1 MGDFFSWETK
11 RGEPVQVGDWVVT
24 PQSQVLAV
32 QLPFGGF
39 VWHRSVSVVVEG
51 NDEPNAASDSP
62 DAASGRNLQFIPIPD
77 VTRQA
82 LWAILG
88 LSLLAHLLLSSRRR
102 S

>member
-1 MGDFFSWETK
+1 MDRFFSWETK

-39 VWHRSVSVVVEG
+39 VWHRPVNVMVEG
-51 NDEPNAASDSP
+51 YNESES
-62 DAASGRNLQFIPIPD
+62 ASGRDLQIIPIPD

-88 LSLLAHLLLSSRRR
+88 LSILVNLALSSRRR

>member
-1 MGDFFSWETK
+1 MDKFFSWETK
-11 RGEPVQVGDWVVT
+11 RGEPVRVGDWVVT

-39 VWHRSVSVVVEG
+39 VWHRPVSVVVEG
-51 NDEPNAASDSP
+51 YGEPE
-62 DAASGRNLQFIPIPD
+62 AASGRDPQIIPIPD

-88 LSLLAHLLLSSRRR
+88 LSLLVNLLFSGRRR

>member
-1 MGDFFSWETK
+1 MDRFFSWETK

-39 VWHRSVSVVVEG
+39 VWHRPVSVVVEG
-51 NDEPNAASDSP
+51 YNESKP
-62 DAASGRNLQFIPIPD
+62 ASGEPEAALGRDPQIIPIPD

-88 LSLLAHLLLSSRRR
+88 LSILVNLVLSSRRR
-102 S
+102 P